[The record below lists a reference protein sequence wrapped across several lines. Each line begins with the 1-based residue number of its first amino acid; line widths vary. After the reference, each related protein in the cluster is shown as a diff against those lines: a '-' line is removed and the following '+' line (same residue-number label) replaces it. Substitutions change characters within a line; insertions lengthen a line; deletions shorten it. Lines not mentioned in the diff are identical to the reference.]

1 MRITQPKANESHFEG
16 FKYMVFDGP
25 QLQGNFEERYLQL
38 QRILSPNRSKSNS
51 NQGAYC
57 ELAPLIECR
66 GRDHLEEVF
75 QDIVRN
81 KGEGVMLR
89 KPQSPYV
96 AGRTDALLKKK
107 VVLIAPSFSLFW
119 ISTERV
125 NSFVLLLFSYYYSNA
140 AIQRCRGKSNKGSWS
155 EMGMRAVSILHPI
168 QYYYL
173 SH

>member
-25 QLQGNFEERYLQL
+25 QLEGNFEERYLQL

-107 VVLIAPSFSLFW
+107 VFIA
-119 ISTERV
+119 
-125 NSFVLLLFSYYYSNA
+125 
-140 AIQRCRGKSNKGSWS
+140 
-155 EMGMRAVSILHPI
+155 ILHFLCFEYQQEELLI
-168 QYYYL
+168 
-173 SH
+173 H